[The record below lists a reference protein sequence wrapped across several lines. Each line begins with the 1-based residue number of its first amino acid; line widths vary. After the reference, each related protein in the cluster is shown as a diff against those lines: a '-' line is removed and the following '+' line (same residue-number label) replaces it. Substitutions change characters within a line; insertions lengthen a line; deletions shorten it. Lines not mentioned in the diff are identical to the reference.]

1 MSRRSRRSAPAKALK
16 LPQSVIFGLTSLVK
30 GNETTIASMLS
41 KDSEDEK
48 ALVGALIECMS
59 VNSLSAE
66 ALLARF
72 FDASL
77 LGDYCAAQL
86 GKSAK
91 GNAATLA
98 ARIARE
104 WAKPSFTPLGGVKR
118 FHVHAVNARTER

>member
-1 MSRRSRRSAPAKALK
+1 
-16 LPQSVIFGLTSLVK
+16 
-30 GNETTIASMLS
+30 MLS

-104 WAKPSFTPLGGVKR
+104 WAKPSFGATAAADRPRPKGGAKPR
-118 FHVHAVNARTER
+118 AT